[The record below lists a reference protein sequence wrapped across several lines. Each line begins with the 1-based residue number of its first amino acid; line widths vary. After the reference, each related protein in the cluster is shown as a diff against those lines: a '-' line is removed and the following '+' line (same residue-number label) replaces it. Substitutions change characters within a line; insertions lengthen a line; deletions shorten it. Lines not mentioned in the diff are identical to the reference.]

1 MPTISP
7 HSRPGKLAVVDG
19 RSAEARLMAD
29 IRADLIRHV
38 GGHPTAI
45 QSMLIDLAAS
55 LTLRIRQA
63 DRKTLR
69 QRDTSDVEAHQHLA
83 WTTTLSR
90 ILEQQ
95 RGPPPPPAEASAVIR
110 RGKRTPFEG

>member
-1 MPTISP
+1 
-7 HSRPGKLAVVDG
+7 
-19 RSAEARLMAD
+19 MAD
-29 IRADLIRHV
+29 IRADLVSHV

-69 QRDTSDVEAHQHLA
+69 QRDTSDVEANQHLA

-90 ILEQQ
+90 ILEQLGKEAPRRRRMSAHYPS
-95 RGPPPPPAEASAVIR
+95 RGAQSD
-110 RGKRTPFEG
+110 GKHGYGA